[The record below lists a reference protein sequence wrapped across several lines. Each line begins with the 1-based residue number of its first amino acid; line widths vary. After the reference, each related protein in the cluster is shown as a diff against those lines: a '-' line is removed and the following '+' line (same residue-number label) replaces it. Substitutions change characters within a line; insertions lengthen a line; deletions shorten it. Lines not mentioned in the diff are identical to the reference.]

1 MSGRQW
7 PLPCSEE
14 ELLSIHVA
22 GPHSQD
28 KGLPGIVTCDPF
40 YSRSSLPLSCSW
52 KGTRGGVG
60 LSQVRPETTS
70 SNTISQVGTM
80 TARLGKQLLLSPGG
94 SNWYDMLRRRLVE
107 QERMAPVRRDRCR
120 LSGLAQPGLGLCP
133 LTGTGCKLEQG
144 VRMAGQAAGAGVHP
158 HSLGAL

>member
-7 PLPCSEE
+7 LLPCSEE
-14 ELLSIHVA
+14 ELLFVHVA
-22 GPHSQD
+22 GSHSQD

-52 KGTRGGVG
+52 KGTRGGVE
-60 LSQVRPETTS
+60 LYQVRPETTS
-70 SNTISQVGTM
+70 FNRISHVGTM
-80 TARLGKQLLLSPGG
+80 RASAGKQLLLSPGG
-94 SNWYDMLRRRLVE
+94 SSWYDMLRRSLVG
-107 QERMAPVRRDRCR
+107 QEMTAAVRRDCCG

-144 VRMAGQAAGAGVHP
+144 AHMAGQAAGAGVHP
-158 HSLGAL
+158 HSLGAG